1 MLISKHVGTASA
13 LALILGAQSAIADV
27 TAAEIWSDWRGY
39 LEGMGYSVDAT
50 ENASGGDLTVSDITM
65 SMVLPDAEGTIAIE
79 LDTISFSENGDGTV
93 SIQFPEVMP
102 IKITGADETGSPAT
116 AQIDY
121 SQSGFDMVASGAPN
135 DVTYTYSAERMA
147 MALASLNVEGEDIS
161 EADVRFRVDVAD
173 IAGTHVMKT
182 DDIRTYNQDSR
193 IGTISYELDVSDPEN
208 EGRGAFKGT
217 MNGITANGTGT
228 LPLVMDSSD
237 VAAMF
242 KDGFAFSGGFDYQSG
257 NSEFNVQDPVD
268 GDFSGTTSSQGG
280 SLAASMDGSTL
291 SYDVTSRNSAMNII
305 GAQIPFGLSAT
316 MDETLFKLS
325 MPIAKS
331 DEEQDFGMAITLGN
345 FAVDETLW
353 NMIDPSGALPRDPA
367 TINIDLAGKA
377 KVLVDFMDPESAAAM
392 ETSGAVPGELN
403 SLELRNL
410 LVSVAGAALTGKG
423 SFTFD
428 NTQEFNGMPKPTGS
442 VDLKLVG
449 GNGLIDK
456 LVGMG
461 MLPEEQAMGARMMMG
476 LFAVP
481 GEGEDTLN
489 SKIEINDQGHV
500 LANGQRIQ

>member
-1 MLISKHVGTASA
+1 MLISKHLGTASA
-13 LALILGAQSAIADV
+13 LALILGTQTAFADV
-27 TAAEIWSDWRGY
+27 TAQDIWSDWRGY
-39 LEGMGYSVDAT
+39 LEGMGYSVDAN
-50 ENASGGDLTVSDITM
+50 ESSSSGVLTVSDITM
-65 SMVLPDAEGTIAIE
+65 SMVMPDDEGTVAIE
-79 LDTISFSENGDGTV
+79 LDTISFAENGDGTV
-93 SIQFPEVMP
+93 SIQFPETMP
-102 IKITGADETGSPAT
+102 IKITGAVESGSPAT

-121 SQSGFDMVASGAPN
+121 SQSGFNMVASGAPD
-135 DVTYTYSAERMA
+135 DVTYTYSADRIA
-147 MALASLNVEGEDIS
+147 MALASLNVEGENVS
-161 EADVRFRVDVAD
+161 EEDVRFRVDMAD

-182 DDIRTYNQDSR
+182 ADVRTYNQASN
-193 IGTISYELDVSDPEN
+193 IGTISYELDVTDREN
-208 EGRGAFKGT
+208 DGRGAFKGT
-217 MNGITANGTGT
+217 INGVTANGNGT
-228 LPLVMDSSD
+228 LPLVLDSSD

-242 KDGFAFSGGFDYQSG
+242 KDGFAFDGSFDYQSG
-257 NSEFNVQDPVD
+257 SSEFNVQDPVD
-268 GDFSGTTSSQGG
+268 GNFSGTTSSQGG
-280 SLAASMDGSTL
+280 SLAASMDGETL
-291 SYDVTSRNSAMNII
+291 SYDVTSRNSAINVT

-325 MPIAKS
+325 VPIAKS
-331 DEEQDFGMAITLGN
+331 DEEQDFGLAITLGN
-345 FAVDETLW
+345 FAMDDTLW
-353 NMIDPSGALPRDPA
+353 NMFDPSGALPRDPA

-377 KVLVDFMDPESAAAM
+377 KVLVDFMDPDATAAM
-392 ETSGAVPGELN
+392 EASGTVPGELN

-410 LVSVAGAALTGKG
+410 LVSVAGAALSGKG

-442 VDLKLVG
+442 VHLKLVG

-481 GEGEDTLN
+481 GEGADTLN